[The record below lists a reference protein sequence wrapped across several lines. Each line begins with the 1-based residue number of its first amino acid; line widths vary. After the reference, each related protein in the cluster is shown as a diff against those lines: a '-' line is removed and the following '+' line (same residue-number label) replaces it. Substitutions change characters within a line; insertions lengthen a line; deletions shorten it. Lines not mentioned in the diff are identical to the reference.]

1 MPGGVAGVQPRMA
14 APYADG
20 RRQIPLT
27 KKLSLTLPRSLL
39 TGLLLIP
46 SNAIPLFAWQVRF
59 TLWESG
65 YSPESPFELY
75 G

>member
-14 APYADG
+14 VPYADG
-20 RRQIPLT
+20 RRQIPPT
-27 KKLSLTLPRSLL
+27 KKRSLTLPRSAP
-39 TGLLLIP
+39 TGLVLIP

-59 TLWESG
+59 TFWESG
-65 YSPESPFELY
+65 YSPESPFDLY